1 METAAKDDAAPWSR
15 HEQVRPP
22 IGALPSVVDVLL
34 VGCGPVGA
42 TIANLLARYGVH
54 VLIVDKSTEVSIARQ
69 AIELDNDA
77 LRILQLA
84 GIGEPD
90 FETSTIPYVRMRT
103 PSLGQVGQISSA
115 SRQDGYQK
123 PVTLYQHE
131 LERCLRARLEKYDC
145 VHIAPGV
152 ELGSFTEEGDHVLV
166 SLELDHGRP
175 HIVRARYVVGA
186 DGAYSLVRQTIGP
199 HFWGKTFAEEWLVT
213 AARHLSRPADDIEFI
228 SDHRPPNRCM
238 VGRSGRER
246 WKFMLQPDER
256 HENMKAEV
264 RIREVVA
271 PSGNPEDSMIE
282 RRAVYRFRSRTLN
295 AFSRGRVFFAGDAAH
310 IGPPSVG
317 RGLAAGL
324 RDAANLCWK
333 LAWVVQGR
341 ADSRILDTYDE
352 ERRPHE
358 KAITKLARFM
368 RKLVTPRNGG
378 IALWAHG
385 PMQLSPPVLP
395 LRAQPEESQIQPK
408 KTTRRGVFV
417 KGRSPTKLVRG
428 AVIGQGRV
436 RGSDGKARP
445 SDEVFGQGLV
455 LIGFGT
461 DARASLDSSEAAA
474 FARAG
479 GSTVQIAHRGERPH
493 LARHDSWEDLDGV
506 FLPRLV
512 PVGWAAVVRPDK
524 TVVHD
529 GPATD
534 ASRLV
539 RESLSLLG
547 QHCWVM
553 Q

>member
-1 METAAKDDAAPWSR
+1 METAAKDGAAPWSR
-15 HEQVRPP
+15 HGQVRPP

-42 TIANLLARYGVH
+42 TIANLLAHYGVH
-54 VLIVDKSTEVSIARQ
+54 VLIVDKSPEVSIARR
-69 AIELDNDA
+69 AIGLDSDA

-84 GIGEPD
+84 GIGDHD
-90 FETSTIPYVRMRT
+90 FETSTIPYVRMRS
-103 PSLGQVGQISSA
+103 PMLGQVGQISSA
-115 SRQDGYQK
+115 SRLDGYPK

-131 LERCLRARLEKYDC
+131 LERCLR
-145 VHIAPGV
+145 G
-152 ELGSFTEEGDHVLV
+152 
-166 SLELDHGRP
+166 
-175 HIVRARYVVGA
+175 
-186 DGAYSLVRQTIGP
+186 
-199 HFWGKTFAEEWLVT
+199 
-213 AARHLSRPADDIEFI
+213 
-228 SDHRPPNRCM
+228 N
-238 VGRSGRER
+238 ER
-246 WKFMLQPDER
+246 WKFMLRPDER

-264 RIREVVA
+264 RIREMVA
-271 PSGNPEDSMIE
+271 PSGNPEDTMIE
-282 RRAVYRFRSRTLN
+282 RKAVYRFRTRTLN
-295 AFSRGRVFFAGDAAH
+295 ASSRGRVFFAGDAAH
-310 IGPPSVG
+310 ISPPSVG

-333 LAWVVQGR
+333 LACVVQGR
-341 ADSRILDTYDE
+341 ADSRILDTYGE
-352 ERRPHE
+352 ERRPHG

-378 IALWAHG
+378 NALWAHG
-385 PMQLSPPVLP
+385 LMQLSPPVLP
-395 LRAQPEESQIQPK
+395 LRAQPDESQIQPK
-408 KTTRRGVFV
+408 KTTRRGVVV

-436 RGSDGKARP
+436 RGLDGKARP
-445 SDEVFGQGLV
+445 SDEVFGQGLA

-539 RESLSLLG
+539 RESLSLPG

>member
-1 METAAKDDAAPWSR
+1 METAAKDGAAPWSR
-15 HEQVRPP
+15 HGQVRPP

-42 TIANLLARYGVH
+42 TIANLLAHYGVH
-54 VLIVDKSTEVSIARQ
+54 VLIVDKSPEVSIARR
-69 AIELDNDA
+69 AIGLDSDA

-84 GIGEPD
+84 GIGDHD
-90 FETSTIPYVRMRT
+90 FETSTIPYVRMRS
-103 PSLGQVGQISSA
+103 PMLGQVGQISSA
-115 SRQDGYQK
+115 SRLDGYPK

-152 ELGSFTEEGDHVLV
+152 ELGSFTEEGDHVLA

-199 HFWGKTFAEEWLVT
+199 HFWGKTFAEE
-213 AARHLSRPADDIEFI
+213 
-228 SDHRPPNRCM
+228 
-238 VGRSGRER
+238 
-246 WKFMLQPDER
+246 
-256 HENMKAEV
+256 AEV
-264 RIREVVA
+264 RIREMVA
-271 PSGNPEDSMIE
+271 PSGNPEDTMIE
-282 RRAVYRFRSRTLN
+282 RKAVYRFRTRTLN
-295 AFSRGRVFFAGDAAH
+295 ASSRGRVFFAGDAAH
-310 IGPPSVG
+310 IIPPSVG

-333 LAWVVQGR
+333 LACVVQGR
-341 ADSRILDTYDE
+341 ADSRILDTYGE
-352 ERRPHE
+352 ERRPHG

-378 IALWAHG
+378 NALWAHG
-385 PMQLSPPVLP
+385 LMQLSPPVLP
-395 LRAQPEESQIQPK
+395 LRAQPDESQIQPK
-408 KTTRRGVFV
+408 KTTRRGVVV

-436 RGSDGKARP
+436 RGLDGKARP
-445 SDEVFGQGLV
+445 SDEVFGQGLA

-539 RESLSLLG
+539 RESLSLPG